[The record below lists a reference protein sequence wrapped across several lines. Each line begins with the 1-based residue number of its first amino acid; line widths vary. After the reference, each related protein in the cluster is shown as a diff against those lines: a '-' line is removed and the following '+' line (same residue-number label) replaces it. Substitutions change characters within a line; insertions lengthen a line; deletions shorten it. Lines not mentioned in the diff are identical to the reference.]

1 MSKKSKAKRLR
12 GPTRVCRRILL
23 TGWLVVAAAPVG
35 WSGDGETLTPLVLG
49 IEAGSGLQAIPA
61 APQAEAVGEAAS
73 EGLRSNLAEEMIESM
88 PLPEGAVGEALD
100 PVPQVGE
107 LERLVAVALSQHP
120 EAYGAAQ
127 DVNREAGL
135 RYQSTRKPNP
145 WIGYLGSEI
154 GNDGRGGQ
162 QGMYVSQE
170 WVTAGKLKLADG
182 VGGWRTRAAEE
193 RRELTRLRLSQRV
206 GDQYWRMVSARRR
219 VELLSQ
225 LEKLLQEAV
234 KVNESLF
241 KAAEVDKG
249 TVLQAKLESG
259 QVAAL
264 KRQAEADLRAR
275 TAALAGTLGG
285 DFDLVASAGSDPWP
299 EPRSFMAG
307 GAGAESGGV
316 IDGGMLIG
324 QPYLSS
330 PELAESYALIQA
342 ARCDVR
348 LAETQIISNIESMA
362 SVQQDLATN
371 STIAGLQLGM
381 ALPIHDR
388 KTGLVRAA
396 RAELA
401 KTEAEYARRQRDLET
416 RWAQAVGEYQTAWE
430 LVRSIETELLDLAQ
444 QRYDLAVKA
453 QRQGEISYIELLTAQ
468 RSLLSIRE
476 AVLSAREQA
485 ALAGIRLENLVVRDL
500 Q

>member
-1 MSKKSKAKRLR
+1 
-12 GPTRVCRRILL
+12 
-23 TGWLVVAAAPVG
+23 
-35 WSGDGETLTPLVLG
+35 
-49 IEAGSGLQAIPA
+49 
-61 APQAEAVGEAAS
+61 
-73 EGLRSNLAEEMIESM
+73 MIESM

-249 TVLQAKLESG
+249 TVLQAKLELG

-307 GAGAESGGV
+307 GGGAESGGV

-371 STIAGLQLGM
+371 STISGLQLGM

-430 LVRSIETELLDLAQ
+430 LVRAIETELLDLAQ

-485 ALAGIRLENLVVRDL
+485 ALASIRLDNLVVRDL

>member
-1 MSKKSKAKRLR
+1 MSKKSKAKRL
-12 GPTRVCRRILL
+12 GGATRVCRRILL
-23 TGWLVVAAAPVG
+23 TGWLVVAATPVVWG
-35 WSGDGETLTPLVLG
+35 GDGETLTPLVLG
-49 IEAGSGLQAIPA
+49 VEAGSGLQAVPAPA
-61 APQAEAVGEAAS
+61 AVAVGEAAS
-73 EGLRSNLAEEMIESM
+73 EGLRTNLAEEMIESM
-88 PLPEGAVGEALD
+88 PLPEGAVGETLD

-285 DFDLVASAGSDPWP
+285 DFDTVASAGSDPWP

>member
-1 MSKKSKAKRLR
+1 MSRKSKAKRLR
-12 GPTRVCRRILL
+12 GATRVCRRILL

-35 WSGDGETLTPLVLG
+35 WGADGETLTPLVFG
-49 IEAGSGLQAIPA
+49 VEAGSGLQAIPA
-61 APQAEAVGEAAS
+61 PPPAVPVDGAAGD
-73 EGLRSNLAEEMIESM
+73 GLRSRLAESMIESM
-88 PLPEGAVGEALD
+88 PLPEGAVAETLD

-485 ALAGIRLENLVVRDL
+485 ALAAIRLENLVVRDL

>member
-1 MSKKSKAKRLR
+1 
-12 GPTRVCRRILL
+12 
-23 TGWLVVAAAPVG
+23 
-35 WSGDGETLTPLVLG
+35 
-49 IEAGSGLQAIPA
+49 
-61 APQAEAVGEAAS
+61 
-73 EGLRSNLAEEMIESM
+73 
-88 PLPEGAVGEALD
+88 
-100 PVPQVGE
+100 
-107 LERLVAVALSQHP
+107 
-120 EAYGAAQ
+120 
-127 DVNREAGL
+127 
-135 RYQSTRKPNP
+135 
-145 WIGYLGSEI
+145 
-154 GNDGRGGQ
+154 
-162 QGMYVSQE
+162 
-170 WVTAGKLKLADG
+170 
-182 VGGWRTRAAEE
+182 
-193 RRELTRLRLSQRV
+193 
-206 GDQYWRMVSARRR
+206 MVSARRR

-249 TVLQAKLESG
+249 TVLQAKLELG

-285 DFDLVASAGSDPWP
+285 DFDTVASAGSDPWP

-307 GAGAESGGV
+307 GGRAESGGV
-316 IDGGMLIG
+316 IDEGMLIG

-371 STIAGLQLGM
+371 STIAGLQFGM
-381 ALPIHDR
+381 AVPIHDR

-416 RWAQAVGEYQTAWE
+416 RWAEAVGEYQTAWE